1 MINSS
6 GTLYSPE
13 KRRPGARPQSACKL
27 YSPRLIKLIPQ
38 TEKPGRAVQLRT
50 TNAPTS
56 AKAED
61 LIADPSTSQWLRD
74 ALRTALSRD
83 PADAANDAEILAAVV
98 VSLCD
103 ESLAKQV
110 SAKSRLDTGST
121 LVMTLDQNRTT
132 IYGTLEC
139 VCGHRSVFSGTNAEI
154 TNCPKCREFY
164 RVDPSLRLTP
174 IGKDHP
180 PSGAGAVLYS
190 VPSRWEHQ
198 QIKNA
203 FEDEQ

>member
-1 MINSS
+1 M
-6 GTLYSPE
+6 
-13 KRRPGARPQSACKL
+13 
-27 YSPRLIKLIPQ
+27 
-38 TEKPGRAVQLRT
+38 RT

-110 SAKSRLDTGST
+110 SAKS
-121 LVMTLDQNRTT
+121 
-132 IYGTLEC
+132 
-139 VCGHRSVFSGTNAEI
+139 
-154 TNCPKCREFY
+154 
-164 RVDPSLRLTP
+164 
-174 IGKDHP
+174 
-180 PSGAGAVLYS
+180 
-190 VPSRWEHQ
+190 
-198 QIKNA
+198 
-203 FEDEQ
+203 